1 MNIKFGTI
9 DRKSVLTLVGGVALI
24 LWVRFGIYGDHV
36 APSVTSAE
44 TIPQAELRLKN
55 LRLAAGTVAA
65 KEERL
70 KKAAAELAE
79 REKGIMDAPTESQAQ
94 AQLLETVNNVARS
107 NGISAQG
114 GEFRDK
120 PLTKDYAEVTA
131 TVHFNCDIV
140 QLVNLLAAL
149 ADYPQIVATQEMRIT
164 GGNDKKKTIQVMLTV
179 STVVARKLLPEKK
192 GGTLF

>member
-1 MNIKFGTI
+1 MNLKFGSI

-24 LWVRFGIYGDHV
+24 LIVRYGIYGDRV
-36 APSVTSAE
+36 TPSVTTAE

-55 LRLAAGTVAA
+55 LRQAAVTVAG

-70 KKAAAELAE
+70 RKAAAELAE
-79 REKGIMDAPTESQAQ
+79 REKGILQAPTEAEAQ
-94 AQLLETVNNVARS
+94 ALLLETLNNLARS
-107 NGISAQG
+107 NGITTQG

-120 PLTKDYAEVTA
+120 PLSREYGEVTA
-131 TVHFNCDIV
+131 TVHFTCEIV

-179 STVVARKLLPEKK
+179 SGVVERKLLPQKK